1 MAFSVLKK
9 MGRAFNFLSI
19 VLLIWIG
26 TFIYLIIDDNYTLF
40 LKPEFGFL
48 IYAGLFIC
56 SAFFIS
62 GMFTPP
68 GRLKISEIM
77 NGLIILMPVAFI
89 FLTGNQTLSSYA
101 LTKRTLM
108 SPNLNPPESKS
119 FSEEAEDRKTGMPMD
134 VKLSQLFRNWA
145 SYSGKQVS
153 IQGLLHQSMENNE
166 GYSLVFKYLISCC
179 AADAIPVG
187 IFIDKKRT
195 TGFSDDDWVKVTG
208 VVNLDKMD
216 GNDVVVMSLESIE
229 KTERPS
235 KNAAYLFF

>member
-1 MAFSVLKK
+1 MDSKGLK
-9 MGRAFNFLSI
+9 MGRLFNFLNI

-40 LKPEFGFL
+40 IKPEFGFL

-56 SAFFIS
+56 SAFFIN
-62 GMFTPP
+62 GILNRPD
-68 GRLKISEIM
+68 KIKTAELM

-89 FLTGNQTLSSYA
+89 LLSGNQTLNSYA

-108 SPNLNPPESKS
+108 SPNLNQLDTSSGLEDSKIHK
-119 FSEEAEDRKTGMPMD
+119 AGTPID
-134 VKLSQLFRNWA
+134 VTLSQLLRNWA

-153 IQGLLHQSMENNE
+153 LEGLLHQSLKDNDD
-166 GYSLVFKYLISCC
+166 YALVFKYLISCC

-187 IFIDKKRT
+187 IFIDKERT
-195 TGFSDDDWVKVTG
+195 NGLNDDDWVKVTG
-208 VVNLDKMD
+208 VVNLAKMD
-216 GNDVVVMSLESIE
+216 GNDIVIMSLDTIE
-229 KTERPS
+229 KTALPS